1 MARRNGA
8 TDGGTGAGALRP
20 LLPLGVVLALLGI
33 WEATVVLAG
42 IEPFVLPPPS
52 AVAARLVEDAPYL
65 ARHGLITFI
74 EIIAGLLT
82 GAGVGILSALLMAA
96 FHPAERLLWPAIVA
110 TQALPVFAI
119 APLLVQWF
127 GFGLA
132 SKIVMASLIIFFPVA
147 SAAHDGLKRT
157 DPGLVDLARLWGAS
171 RLDMLRLVRLPAAL
185 PAVASGL
192 RIAAAIAPIGAV
204 VGEWVGASAG
214 LGFIMLHANARL
226 QTDLVFA
233 ALIILAAVAV
243 AVRALVGWATR
254 RMVPWV
260 NEQPA

>member
-8 TDGGTGAGALRP
+8 TDDGTGAGALRP
-20 LLPLGVVLALLGI
+20 LLPLGVVLVLLGI
-33 WEATVVLAG
+33 WEATVTLAG

-74 EIIAGLLT
+74 EIVAGLLT

-96 FHPAERLLWPAIVA
+96 FRPAERLLWPAIVA

-171 RLDMLRLVRLPAAL
+171 RLDMLRLVRLPLTVGSLLLLFRKRQAVTAFALSVAGLIATGIWQFALAPAGPAAIMGTAAL
-185 PAVASGL
+185 VVTVLIWIVALALLSYAFDMRRRGVL
-192 RIAAAIAPIGAV
+192 R
-204 VGEWVGASAG
+204 
-214 LGFIMLHANARL
+214 
-226 QTDLVFA
+226 
-233 ALIILAAVAV
+233 
-243 AVRALVGWATR
+243 
-254 RMVPWV
+254 
-260 NEQPA
+260 